1 MKEVVIWEKRMMQK
15 HAWRRDCRT
24 GSVMPVLDFLV
35 GSKLFQSI
43 ASKPEGG
50 CVSGWSHGTWW
61 FPVVATSVYLSS
73 STTLAS
79 VAQVSQ
85 DTRLQDYIL
94 KHHFSGLLVIFF
106 LSSYPPRF
114 LTSELWYEIQSSLS
128 SEFFSLPRG
137 KTWWGHVFWH
147 TVPRFEPVKLKTLR
161 A

>member
-61 FPVVATSVYLSS
+61 FPVVATSAYLSS

-106 LSSYPPRF
+106 CLVIPQGFWPQSFGMKFNPHSVQNFFLYPGAKHDEVMFSGILSQDLNP
-114 LTSELWYEIQSSLS
+114 
-128 SEFFSLPRG
+128 
-137 KTWWGHVFWH
+137 
-147 TVPRFEPVKLKTLR
+147 
-161 A
+161 